1 MTFVFDIDATEA
13 GEVRLAAVIDDE
25 VIWPHPGEGDGS
37 SDFDPEDVLAYL
49 ADAWPSLLLAQ
60 SWPIRFEA
68 DQEPRSITGLLRA
81 AEDRWQQFSASEI
94 SEVEIEGDLLD
105 EFLYHHDLSQMRHG
119 AGLNSCFI
127 LRQQNRVRIET
138 NREVYDEVRFGDFT
152 DELTRLGS
160 FAAELLQPRAGLGS
174 VKRVIERWQ
183 SRDQVDAIAAAALI
197 SGLPRAEIEASND
210 LQALFVRGMARRSLS
225 AIANDN
231 GNPEYAAARTSG
243 ALGPGSVADV
253 LRRLRALPD
262 GKTGKLAA
270 VRRLVGRDLRG
281 IERPLD
287 QGIRAANIIRDW
299 LNQPDDGR
307 LDLEDLSRRLAIYV
321 ELQSI
326 PDNRLDGIAIV
337 GPRHGPAIL
346 LNRDIRRQGSGAAD
360 LERALRFT
368 WSHEIGHLVL
378 DQNEWPALIDAARQ
392 RIPREVEVRANAFAA
407 YLLLKPDVAYRW
419 WEQYGS
425 PLAWAQLE
433 PVLNEITGNF
443 GLPRIAA
450 SRQLARGA
458 PTERRKH
465 LEAVI
470 RAHIAN
476 FDGPAE

>member
-1 MTFVFDIDATEA
+1 MKFALEIDATES

-25 VIWPHPGEGDGS
+25 VIWPHPGEEDGS
-37 SDFDPEDVLAYL
+37 SDFDPEDLLSYL
-49 ADAWPSLLLAQ
+49 ADSWLSLLLAQ

-81 AEDRWQQFSASEI
+81 AEDRWQQFSAAEI
-94 SEVEIEGDLLD
+94 SEVEVEGGLLD
-105 EFLYHHDLSQMRHG
+105 EFLYHHDLSEMRHG
-119 AGLNSCFI
+119 AGLNSCFV

-138 NREVYDEVRFGDFT
+138 NREVYDEVRFGDFA
-152 DELTRLGS
+152 DELTRLGT
-160 FAAELLQPRAGLGS
+160 FAANLLQPRRDVGS
-174 VKRVIERWQ
+174 VQRVIERWQ
-183 SRDQVDAIAAAALI
+183 SRDRVDAIAAAALI

-210 LQALFVRGMARRSLS
+210 LQVLLVRGMARRPLS

-231 GNPEYAAARTSG
+231 SNPEYAAARISG

-262 GKTGKLAA
+262 GKTGELAA
-270 VRRLVGRDLRG
+270 LRRLVRRDLRG

-287 QGIRAANIIRDW
+287 QGIRAANIVRDW
-299 LNQPDDGR
+299 LGQADDSR
-307 LDLEDLSRRLAIYV
+307 VDLENLSRRLGIHV
-321 ELQSI
+321 EPQSI
-326 PDNRLDGIAIV
+326 PDKRLDGIATV

-346 LNRDIRRQGSGAAD
+346 LNRDTRRQGSGPAD
-360 LERALRFT
+360 LERSLRFT

-392 RIPREVEVRANAFAA
+392 RVPREVEVRANAFAA
-407 YLLLKPDVAYRW
+407 YLLLRPDVAHRW
-419 WEQYGS
+419 WERYGS
-425 PLAWAQLE
+425 PLTWAQLE
-433 PVLNEITGNF
+433 PVLNQITDNF

-465 LEAVI
+465 LEAVF